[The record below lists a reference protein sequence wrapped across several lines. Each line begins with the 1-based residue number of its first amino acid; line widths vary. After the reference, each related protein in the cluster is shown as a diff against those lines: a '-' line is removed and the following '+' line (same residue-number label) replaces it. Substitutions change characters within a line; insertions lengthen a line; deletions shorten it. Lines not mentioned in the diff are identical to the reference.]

1 MIVEARQVELY
12 KTEKGEIPYEIWFDR
27 LRDSRIRSQIMAR
40 ITRLRTG
47 NLGRY
52 KSVGGGVI
60 ELALDFGPGY
70 RIYIGQVGAAITLIL
85 CAGDKGAQER
95 DIAAAKNHW
104 ADYQRRTRQPGVEEE
119 MATHGK
125 AN

>member
-12 KTEKGEIPYEIWFDR
+12 KTEEGEIPYEIWLDR
-27 LRDSRIRSQIMAR
+27 LKDSRTRSQITVR

-70 RIYIGQVGAAITLIL
+70 RIYIAQVGAVITLLL
-85 CAGDKGAQER
+85 CAGEKRTQER
-95 DIAAAKNHW
+95 DIAAAKNYW
-104 ADYQRRTRQPGVEEE
+104 ADYQRRMQPPSLGEERS
-119 MATHGK
+119 AHVK

>member
-12 KTEKGEIPYEIWFDR
+12 KTEEGEIPYEIWLD
-27 LRDSRIRSQIMAR
+27 RIRDGRTRGQITAR

-70 RIYIGQVGAAITLIL
+70 RIYIGQVGTAITLLL
-85 CAGDKGAQER
+85 CAGDKSTQER
-95 DIAAAKNHW
+95 DIAAAKYNW
-104 ADYQRRTRQPGVEEE
+104 ADYQRRTQPPSSEEE
-119 MATHGK
+119 MAAHGK